1 MILILMFILRHIW
14 KYTVEKSHTNV
25 ATEFTISYKAPPL
38 DSDLDFVKCDGY
50 SDDKIDNEFD
60 NSDLT
65 TDQQNV

>member
-1 MILILMFILRHIW
+1 M
-14 KYTVEKSHTNV
+14 EKSHTNV